1 MSKGFSFSSRTE
13 SCCIARRF
21 VQGCHDGNFGD
32 LNFFDDE
39 LSDAVVLVDD
49 KVIVGVIEK
58 NNTDVAPVI
67 LVNDSSHD
75 VDSVLECES

>member
-1 MSKGFSFSSRTE
+1 M
-13 SCCIARRF
+13 
-21 VQGCHDGNFGD
+21 
-32 LNFFDDE
+32 
-39 LSDAVVLVDD
+39 LVDD

-67 LVNDSSHD
+67 LVNDSGHD